1 MSSLELKKNEKKR
14 PNWKKLFFE
23 MSDIAQQAIY
33 LADCY
38 AGGESENAIALQE
51 RFDKCEIELD
61 SLE

>member
-1 MSSLELKKNEKKR
+1 MNEESR

-38 AGGESENAIALQE
+38 AGGESENATALQE
-51 RFDKCEIELD
+51 RFEKCEMELD